1 MNILDFLK
9 SRNKIKHLQF
19 CIGGRKLDST
29 CIIAI
34 YAHINRKLVLA
45 LIFPKKKENSAFKLV
60 IKSVF
65 VITNNIILV
74 SIQYMQY
81 LHVDDT
87 IIIACT
93 LGKWPSLCHNRW
105 KIQSNPFGGSF
116 DVLRTVLKYT
126 SQFNINKCCF
136 N

>member
-1 MNILDFLK
+1 MYRDRKWTMNILDFLK

-19 CIGGRKLDST
+19 ILASGRKLDSA

-34 YAHINRKLVLA
+34 YAHINRKLVLT

-93 LGKWPSLCHNRW
+93 QGKWPSLCHNRW
-105 KIQSNPFGGSF
+105 KIQSNPFSWWRF
-116 DVLRTVLKYT
+116 VLLMFLE
-126 SQFNINKCCF
+126 QC
-136 N
+136 